1 MSRPVFRACSALG
14 AVGLAVFA
22 LAACKPSMQGA
33 SNPGPDEVTRLR
45 AEIARLRE
53 ENAQLRLSPALL
65 AAEVDGAIRS
75 SNEEKAV
82 AAFKQLSDTF
92 PVASETTEMHKRL
105 EAFLVQRRTQE
116 EEEKKIAA
124 LGFKALPITPS
135 VTHDDMVLSLTS
147 LTLAKRWIFDSW
159 GDGWRFLDAE
169 KDKRLLI
176 ARMNISSKARDP
188 QLLGIAAYVPDGSTL
203 KRLGLLKYRFAR
215 WGSYG
220 SFLGTQPDYRNEFS
234 HSWRIPFSAGVAVS
248 DDDLKH
254 KPIYLVVTGEGC
266 HQRVYDRFGQPPVF
280 YVPGECKSLKA
291 TLTADDFKGGT
302 LAVLRRLD

>member
-1 MSRPVFRACSALG
+1 
-14 AVGLAVFA
+14 
-22 LAACKPSMQGA
+22 
-33 SNPGPDEVTRLR
+33 
-45 AEIARLRE
+45 
-53 ENAQLRLSPALL
+53 
-65 AAEVDGAIRS
+65 
-75 SNEEKAV
+75 
-82 AAFKQLSDTF
+82 
-92 PVASETTEMHKRL
+92 
-105 EAFLVQRRTQE
+105 
-116 EEEKKIAA
+116 
-124 LGFKALPITPS
+124 
-135 VTHDDMVLSLTS
+135 
-147 LTLAKRWIFDSW
+147 
-159 GDGWRFLDAE
+159 
-169 KDKRLLI
+169 
-176 ARMNISSKARDP
+176 MNISSKARDP

-248 DDDLKH
+248 DEDLKH

>member
-105 EAFLVQRRTQE
+105 EQQVRR
-116 EEEKKIAA
+116 
-124 LGFKALPITPS
+124 
-135 VTHDDMVLSLTS
+135 
-147 LTLAKRWIFDSW
+147 
-159 GDGWRFLDAE
+159 
-169 KDKRLLI
+169 
-176 ARMNISSKARDP
+176 
-188 QLLGIAAYVPDGSTL
+188 
-203 KRLGLLKYRFAR
+203 
-215 WGSYG
+215 
-220 SFLGTQPDYRNEFS
+220 
-234 HSWRIPFSAGVAVS
+234 
-248 DDDLKH
+248 
-254 KPIYLVVTGEGC
+254 
-266 HQRVYDRFGQPPVF
+266 
-280 YVPGECKSLKA
+280 
-291 TLTADDFKGGT
+291 
-302 LAVLRRLD
+302 